1 MRTKTHTTEVLFDL
15 ACDEVSIRPEDKRT
29 IDALLAQLREKNEH
43 THKHYLHMLRVGLLC
58 REIGRFLHHEE
69 KPLLFAGA
77 LHDLGKV
84 QSPTEVLGKTCGW
97 HGGDAARMRPH
108 VMDGY
113 RILRGRLDF
122 TAEIVVLHHRFQMNG
137 YPKKLPFPLHEYDE
151 ANKLLIMEY
160 GRILAIA
167 DYYDALHREDKGET
181 LNADAIKERMFE
193 GNTDRTKLI
202 HALYEA
208 RILR

>member
-1 MRTKTHTTEVLFDL
+1 MTRHTTEVLFDL
-15 ACDEVSIRPEDKRT
+15 ACNEVGIRNEDKCT
-29 IDALLAQLREKNEH
+29 IDALLSPLREKNEH

-58 REIGRFLHHEE
+58 RDIGRFIHHEE

-84 QSPTEVLGKTCGW
+84 QSPPEVLGKTCGW
-97 HGGDAARMRPH
+97 HGGDAARMRLH

-122 TAEIVVLHHRFQMNG
+122 TAEVIVLHHRFQMNG

-167 DYYDALHREDKGET
+167 DYYDALHREDKGVSLDHEQVR
-181 LNADAIKERMFE
+181 ERMFD
-193 GNTDRTKLI
+193 GNKDRTKLI
-202 HALYEA
+202 QALYEA
-208 RILR
+208 RVLR